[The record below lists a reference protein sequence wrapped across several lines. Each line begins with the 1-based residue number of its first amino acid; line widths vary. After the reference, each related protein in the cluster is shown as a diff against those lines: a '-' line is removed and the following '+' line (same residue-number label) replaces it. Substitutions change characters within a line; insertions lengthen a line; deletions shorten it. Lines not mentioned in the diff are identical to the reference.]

1 MAAGD
6 LFWVI
11 KVIGVNVG
19 GLSAVVYVLNRTQ
32 VSLSCYKPRVTKQ
45 YSYSKDSKDSSNKD
59 SSTQATE
66 KSLTN

>member
-32 VSLSCYKPRVTKQ
+32 VSLSCYKPRVAKQ
-45 YSYSKDSKDSSNKD
+45 YSYSRDKD